1 MSKEYALIYS
11 QETSLLAKRVT
22 RTQDFMRMFT
32 RNPRSIQQTLEDILS
47 PRTVAKE
54 QTTSSFGITDT
65 SQTTEDASIA
75 LCYTLQANIM
85 HRNMTPIPNSITRMV
100 ASFMPEQH
108 LSAEETI
115 LGKLGALAQLPALD
129 SKTHTISFSDPK
141 DTAVFVVASE
151 LVRREKGANL
161 TIYLEP
167 KTDEWTETQQLVQRV
182 NKYMSKDKRLEL
194 RALSEAPWMN
204 KKTEKKIKSKK
215 KSQSNKELTDTTP
228 DFLDKVILQLQK
240 LQENANT
247 YNKKQIREDKR
258 LSRDGVTIQE
268 MASAI
273 KEGSKYVTFDFNS
286 KTYALQSEHAPVFNE
301 KKIQSPEFFADTI
314 ISHTDAFPFLSFLMQ
329 KSNGNPIRIA
339 RWFKKDARNEI
350 TFRRVEKTLFATMER
365 ARSQEFGKQFTDALV
380 DDILDGDIYF
390 RKLRKSIAQD
400 YIKTRGNKNMKQA
413 LEELRHLP
421 IMSIVGKTVIL
432 NTIEQLA
439 AETATQIR
447 LRRNEFRTEGSDR
460 DDFNLEEHEA
470 KLRAQ
475 GLNVVYNDPI
485 TEAEMNMRPSAEY
498 RQDRSD
504 LLDLMEPARADD
516 DVYTATP
523 QSLYEKRT
531 PELLFK
537 LLIYAGTERSTYPPN
552 KKSPWDGRVVP
563 TYETVKEEEDEK
575 VKVKMYKP
583 LRAKYIDP
591 KKPGRSFLISTTN
604 TGIVVPVQFTDSSRS
619 NGVDLRYFGQLVG
632 SLDTIEIENGEA
644 N

>member
-1 MSKEYALIYS
+1 MSKEYTVIHS

-54 QTTSSFGITDT
+54 QTASSFGITDT

-85 HRNMTPIPNSITRMV
+85 HRNMIPTPNSLKRMV
-100 ASFMPEQH
+100 GSFMPEQY
-108 LSAEETI
+108 LSTEEAL
-115 LGKLGALAQLPALD
+115 LGKLGALAHLPALD
-129 SKTHTISFSDPK
+129 SNAHTISFSDPK

-151 LVRREKGANL
+151 LVRREKGANF

-167 KTDEWTETQQLVQRV
+167 KTAEWAETQKLIERV
-182 NKYMSKDKRLEL
+182 NKYMPKDKRLTL
-194 RALSEAPWMN
+194 RALGEAPRVRENSPEEALSEAVSKIDMTA
-204 KKTEKKIKSKK
+204 KKVKI
-215 KSQSNKELTDTTP
+215 
-228 DFLDKVILQLQK
+228 ILQ
-240 LQENANT
+240 
-247 YNKKQIREDKR
+247 KQAKYDKR
-258 LSRDGVTIQE
+258 KGEDGISVIGLSHILKD
-268 MASAI
+268 S
-273 KEGSKYVTFDFNS
+273 SKYAHFDPHTL
-286 KTYALQSEHAPVFNE
+286 TYSMDKDYKPPSHAKRKQSEFYG
-301 KKIQSPEFFADTI
+301 DTRLPYQE
-314 ISHTDAFPFLSFLMQ
+314 AVPFLSFLLH
-329 KSNGNPIRIA
+329 KSNGDPVKVA
-339 RWFKKDARNEI
+339 RWFKSSGKYEVVFRN
-350 TFRRVEKTLFATMER
+350 VEKTLFTTIEKS
-365 ARSQEFGKQFTDALV
+365 RSKEFGKQFVDALV
-380 DDILDGDIYF
+380 DDILKGDVYF
-390 RKLRKSIAQD
+390 RNLRRHIAQD
-400 YIKTRGNKNMKQA
+400 YIKTRGNKNMKRA
-413 LEELRHLP
+413 LEELKHLP

-460 DDFNLEEHEA
+460 DDFNLEEHEK

-475 GLNVVYNDPI
+475 GLNVLYNDPI

-531 PELLFK
+531 PESLFK
-537 LLIYAGTERSTYPPN
+537 LLIYAGTERNTYLPN

-563 TYETVKEEEDEK
+563 THEIIKEEGDEK

-591 KKPGRSFLISTTN
+591 ARPNTSFLISKTN
-604 TGIVVPVQFTDSSRS
+604 TGIVVPVVFTDSSRS
-619 NGVDLRYFGQLVG
+619 NGVDLRYFGQLIG
-632 SLDTIEIENGEA
+632 SLETIEMENGEA

>member
-1 MSKEYALIYS
+1 MSKEYAVIHS
-11 QETSLLAKRVT
+11 QETSLLTKRVT

-47 PRTVAKE
+47 PHTVAKE
-54 QTTSSFGITDT
+54 QITPSFGITDT

-85 HRNMTPIPNSITRMV
+85 HRNMTPVPNSLRRMV
-100 ASFMPEQH
+100 GSFMPEQY
-108 LSAEETI
+108 LSAEETL
-115 LGKLGALAQLPALD
+115 LGKLGALAHLPALN
-129 SKTHTISFSDPK
+129 SKAHTISFSDPK

-182 NKYMSKDKRLEL
+182 NKYMPKDKRLVL
-194 RALSEAPWMN
+194 RALSEAPWIKENSPEEALSDAVSELDIMA
-204 KKTEKKIKSKK
+204 KKVKM
-215 KSQSNKELTDTTP
+215 
-228 DFLDKVILQLQK
+228 ILQ
-240 LQENANT
+240 
-247 YNKKQIREDKR
+247 KQAKYDKR
-258 LSRDGVTIQE
+258 KGEDGISVISLSHILKD
-268 MASAI
+268 S
-273 KEGSKYVTFDFNS
+273 SKYAQFDPLTLTYSMDKDYKPPAHS
-286 KTYALQSEHAPVFNE
+286 KRKPSEFYG
-301 KKIQSPEFFADTI
+301 DTRLPYQE
-314 ISHTDAFPFLSFLMQ
+314 AVPFLSFLLH
-329 KSNGNPIRIA
+329 KSNGDPVKVA
-339 RWFKKDARNEI
+339 RWFKSSGKYEVVFRN
-350 TFRRVEKTLFATMER
+350 VEKALFTTIEKS
-365 ARSQEFGKQFTDALV
+365 RSKEFGKQCADALV

-390 RKLRKSIAQD
+390 RKLRKYIAQG

-447 LRRNEFRTEGSDR
+447 LRRNEFRTEGSDK

-475 GLNVVYNDPI
+475 GLNVLYHDPI
-485 TEAEMNMRPSAEY
+485 IESEMNMRPSAEY
-498 RQDRSD
+498 RQERSD

-516 DVYTATP
+516 DGYTATL

-531 PELLFK
+531 PESLFK
-537 LLIYAGTERSTYPPN
+537 LLIYAGTERNTYPPN

-563 TYETVKEEEDEK
+563 TYEIIKAEEDEK

-583 LRAKYIDP
+583 LRANYTDP
-591 KKPGRSFLISTTN
+591 INPDNRLLISSTN
-604 TGIVVPVQFTDSSRS
+604 TGVIIPVVFDNSSRS
-619 NGVDLRYFGQLVG
+619 NGVDLRYFGQLIG